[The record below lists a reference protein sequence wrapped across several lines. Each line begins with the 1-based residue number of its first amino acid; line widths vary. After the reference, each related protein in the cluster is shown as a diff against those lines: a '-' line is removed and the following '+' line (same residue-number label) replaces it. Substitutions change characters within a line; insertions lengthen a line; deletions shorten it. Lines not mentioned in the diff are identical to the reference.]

1 MTPFL
6 VILSKLSTKLFPL
19 TVIYTILAVILHFA
33 EVGKLQVWSVTAL
46 PWNWSLLCPLYVHLI
61 AGFLIVLAQF
71 TLGVIEGI
79 RRERILNEYVPEQRE
94 FIRNIMKW

>member
-1 MTPFL
+1 MTLFL

-19 TVIYTILAVILHFA
+19 TVIYTILAVILHFT
-33 EVGKLQVWSVTAL
+33 EVGKFQVWSVTAL
-46 PWNWSLLCPLYVHLI
+46 PWHWSLLCPLYVHLI

>member
-1 MTPFL
+1 MTLFL
-6 VILSKLSTKLFPL
+6 NILSKLSTKLFPL

-33 EVGKLQVWSVTAL
+33 EVGKFQVWPVTAL
-46 PWNWSLLCPLYVHLI
+46 PWHWSLLCPLYVHLI

-79 RRERILNEYVPEQRE
+79 RRQSVLNEYAPEQRE